1 MIEQPPMTRVIV
13 LALCCAWPSDTSRH
27 GTALAAL
34 RDKNEVAIAAD
45 SRVLDRLGMRVPD
58 TCKLRVVGDTV
69 VGVHGLAQD
78 GASDFDLFAIAAES
92 LAQHSDLSATV
103 KNVASRSA
111 APLTRA
117 LTRILHE
124 DPLMLMAPGLKTNP
138 AGVVLARYE
147 HGEPRM
153 GYVRFLM
160 KSDASGAVTVTP
172 QFQLCP
178 GDCPTGI
185 GSILVSPDSAA
196 EARFEAGHPD
206 YWRHDL
212 VPQAVGFVQTQVQ
225 GPWTDVGPPID
236 AIRIAK
242 GQITWIARKD
252 GCREKE

>member
-1 MIEQPPMTRVIV
+1 MTRVLV
-13 LALCCAWPSDTSRH
+13 LALCCAWPADTSRH

-34 RDKNEVAIAAD
+34 RDNREVAIAAD

-58 TCKLRVVGDTV
+58 ACKLRVVDGTV
-69 VGVHGLAQD
+69 VGVHGLAED
-78 GASDFDLFAIAAES
+78 GASEFDLFAIAAES
-92 LAQHSDLSATV
+92 LAQHADLSATV
-103 KNVASRSA
+103 KNVASRA
-111 APLTRA
+111 GAPLTRA

-124 DPLMLMAPGLKTNP
+124 DPLMLMPPGLKTNP

-147 HGEPRM
+147 RGEPRL

-160 KSDASGAVTVTP
+160 GPDALSAVKVTSESR
-172 QFQLCP
+172 LCP

-185 GSILVSPDSAA
+185 GSVLVSPDSAA
-196 EARFEAGHPD
+196 ASSFEAGHPE
-206 YWRHDL
+206 YWKHDL
-212 VPQAVGFVQTQVQ
+212 APEAIGFVQTQLQ

>member
-1 MIEQPPMTRVIV
+1 MTRVIV
-13 LALCCAWPSDTSRH
+13 LALFCAWPSDTSRH

-58 TCKLRVVGDTV
+58 ACKLRVVDDTV
-69 VGVHGLAQD
+69 VGVHGLAED
-78 GASDFDLFAIAAES
+78 GASEFDLFAIAAES

-103 KNVASRSA
+103 KNVASRAA

-124 DPLMLMAPGLKTNP
+124 DPLMLMTPGLKTNP

-160 KSDASGAVTVTP
+160 GPDALGAVKVTSEAR
-172 QFQLCP
+172 QCP

-196 EARFEAGHPD
+196 ASNFEAQHPE
-206 YWRHDL
+206 YWKHDL
-212 VPQAVGFVQTQVQ
+212 APQVIAFVQTQVQ

>member
-1 MIEQPPMTRVIV
+1 MTRVLV
-13 LALCCAWPSDTSRH
+13 LALCCAWSSDLSRH

-34 RDKNEVAIAAD
+34 RDKAEVAIAAD

-58 TCKLRVVGDTV
+58 ACKLRVVDDTV
-69 VGVHGLAQD
+69 VGVHGLAED

-103 KNVASRSA
+103 KNVASRAA

-117 LTRILHE
+117 LMRILQE
-124 DPLMLMAPGLKTNP
+124 DPLMLMVPGLKTNP

-160 KSDASGAVTVTP
+160 GPDAVGGVKVTSESR
-172 QFQLCP
+172 QCP

-196 EARFEAGHPD
+196 VSNFEASHPE
-206 YWRHDL
+206 YWKQDL
-212 VPQAVGFVQTQVQ
+212 APQAIAFVQTQIQ
-225 GPWTDVGPPID
+225 GPWKDVGPPID

-242 GQITWIARKD
+242 GKITWIARKD